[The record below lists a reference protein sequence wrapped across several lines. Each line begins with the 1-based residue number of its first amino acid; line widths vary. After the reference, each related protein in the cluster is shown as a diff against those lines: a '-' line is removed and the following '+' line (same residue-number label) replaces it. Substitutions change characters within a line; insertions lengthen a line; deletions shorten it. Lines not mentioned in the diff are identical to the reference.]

1 MGFLWF
7 TIRAVESVE
16 GYNLTVGE
24 PPVASGR
31 FSCPKDDGAAATN
44 RCLYHDIVFGT
55 GWEATLAMMA
65 ATSAPYTLYD
75 NSSAVVSRGYL
86 IKSGCKLN

>member
-7 TIRAVESVE
+7 TIHAVENVE
-16 GYNLTVGE
+16 GYNLTVGT

-31 FSCPKDDGAAATN
+31 FVCPQDDGAAATS

-55 GWEATLAMMA
+55 EWAATLAMVS
-65 ATSAPYTLYD
+65 ATSVPYTLYD
-75 NSSAVVSRGYL
+75 KSSTVVSRGHL
-86 IKSGCKLN
+86 MKRGCELK